1 MSPFW
6 KIICKLKPILPK
18 CYADSK
24 TRLVPSIVVLQHLR
38 PPPKKRKWNSVILD
52 DVFGCIHTTTD
63 LKSEI
68 HRYLNELAEPTET
81 RILEYWH
88 RKQDIYPSLS
98 ATAKCFLAIPAT
110 SASSE
115 RVFSK
120 SKTIVGPQ
128 RASLSATSI
137 EHTLCLK
144 EWYRSTGNLD
154 SLPYDE
160 KDFDDDFGQPEY
172 C

>member
-1 MSPFW
+1 MIYFEKHVSFLEDNLQ
-6 KIICKLKPILPK
+6 I
-18 CYADSK
+18 K
-24 TRLVPSIVVLQHLR
+24 TDTAEMLCRFKDAAH
-38 PPPKKRKWNSVILD
+38 

-172 C
+172 CQFSS

>member
-1 MSPFW
+1 MIYFEKHVSFLEDNLQ
-6 KIICKLKPILPK
+6 I
-18 CYADSK
+18 K
-24 TRLVPSIVVLQHLR
+24 TDTAEMLCRFKDAARSFDH
-38 PPPKKRKWNSVILD
+38 

-88 RKQDIYPSLS
+88 R
-98 ATAKCFLAIPAT
+98 
-110 SASSE
+110 
-115 RVFSK
+115 
-120 SKTIVGPQ
+120 PQ

-172 C
+172 CQFSS